1 MQIARMN
8 YSSPQR
14 LIFAFFLRGPL
25 TLLLLVLCACSTTRT
40 QDKAKTPPEP
50 EASETASTA
59 PLEKPTFPPITF
71 THAPG
76 PAGDILRDLGKQAGG
91 GFVLM
96 SGLEERA
103 VPAVDFKQEPYDRA
117 MTRFAA
123 SIPSICTHTPHY
135 YLILPADYGA
145 LQSVDLADKLDPRYH
160 PITAGAVFGAK
171 TPLFAVFSAL
181 SASLDL
187 TIVADNY
194 IAESRC
200 GELHLPELPLP
211 VILAAILQSARI
223 GTDAFTVE
231 STPEYIL
238 FRAPRNEH
246 PPSVRIDSPTPP
258 PDAQAL
264 LDKPVSV
271 TLPPLPDTRD
281 QFVIAS
287 EPMPLHD
294 VLYPLTEQLGIEIVA
309 QRRLADIPVNPC
321 VFRNVR
327 LSTALDLLIR
337 QWPLAR
343 FGWELQSGRILLRE
357 H

>member
-1 MQIARMN
+1 MN
-8 YSSPQR
+8 
-14 LIFAFFLRGPL
+14 FLPHKCL
-25 TLLLLVLCACSTTRT
+25 TVSFLLQAPLLLLLLALCACSTTGTKDR
-40 QDKAKTPPEP
+40 DKPEP
-50 EASETASTA
+50 KQSQGTA
-59 PLEKPTFPPITF
+59 PAAIETPSFPPITF
-71 THAPG
+71 THAPA
-76 PAGDILRDLGKQAGG
+76 PAGDVLRALGEQAGG

-103 VPAVDFKQEPYDRA
+103 VPAVNFKQEPYDRA
-117 MTRFAA
+117 MTLLAE
-123 SIPSICTHTPHY
+123 SIPSVCTSTPHY

-145 LQSVDLADKLDPRYH
+145 LQDVVLEDKLDPLYRE
-160 PITAGAVFGAK
+160 IKAGAVFGAK

-181 SASLDL
+181 SASLNI
-187 TIVADNY
+187 TILADNY
-194 IAESRC
+194 IAESPC

-223 GTDAFTVE
+223 GAGAFTLE
-231 STPEYIL
+231 STPEYIF

-246 PPSVRIDSPTPP
+246 PPSVRIESSPPP

-264 LDKPVSV
+264 LDKRVSV
-271 TLPPLPDTRD
+271 TLPPLPETQN

-287 EPMPLHD
+287 ESIPLHD

-309 QRRLADIPVNPC
+309 QRQLADIPVNPC

-337 QWPLAR
+337 QWPLAQ